1 MSNNLDTL
9 LEELQKS
16 EINLLGLLSRIGKMQ
31 DDLMS
36 QEGEIRKG
44 LTRIMIERSRI
55 KSVQES
61 LAAS

>member
-16 EINLLGLLSRIGKMQ
+16 ERSLLGLLSRIGKMQ
-31 DDLMS
+31 DDLMN